1 MSNNYNAKIE
11 VLNVGVQLEAS
22 LDNMGSV
29 LLSIINNGTCVWN
42 AYDKKNPIAVCYR
55 IKNGNNVLSEGV
67 RTKLPYNVSP
77 GETIVVRANFVVS
90 SFDVKEKENLDI
102 TWDLVHEGISWFE
115 DYGSEVLITNL
126 KLNKNLNKQK
136 KGHKSNNEVAIE
148 CINLSKRY
156 KLYSSSF
163 HKFLDLFPFKLKK
176 NHRDFW
182 ALKDINLKVLK
193 GETYGV
199 IGFNGSG
206 KSTLLS
212 ILAQTKQQ
220 TDGQFFVNGRIAALL
235 ELGAGFHPE
244 LSGKENVILNSHLHG
259 ISRNEM
265 IKRIELIKEFAGIGD
280 FFDKPVKSY
289 SSGMFVRLAFS
300 LAINVDPDV
309 LIIDEALAVGD
320 EVFQRKCYKKFEEF
334 KAKGK
339 TIIFVSHDLNA
350 VRALCTRVALIYDG
364 NLIFEGS
371 SNEVANFYQKMS
383 LTANLDQLNVNE
395 KKEKEDI
402 RYGNG
407 NARITSF
414 KLLDE
419 NNENSSVFKSGENIL
434 IEVEAKTEQY
444 IEEPVLGIL
453 FKTINGV
460 EVFGSNSKILGCKI
474 DPVKSG
480 DLLKYT
486 FNFPMHLNE
495 GTYFLS
501 LGITDQSNGESIT
514 VDRLVDVTFFRVI
527 SAMSCLGLVNLNTGA
542 EIKGYVDTRD
552 EQ

>member
-1 MSNNYNAKIE
+1 MNNEYKANINILEEDNIIITQVNRMSSIKLKIT
-11 VLNVGVQLEAS
+11 N
-22 LDNMGSV
+22 
-29 LLSIINNGTCVWN
+29 IGTNTWN
-42 AYDKKNPIAVCYR
+42 AYDKKNPVAICYR
-55 IKNGNNVLSEGV
+55 IKSENQVLSEGI

-77 GETIVVRANFVVS
+77 GESIEVRANYIVS
-90 SFDVKEKENLDI
+90 QRCENIEL

-115 DYGSEVLITNL
+115 DYGSNILNTKI
-126 KLNKNLNKQK
+126 KLDR
-136 KGHKSNNEVAIE
+136 KSKLPVNNIENDVAIQ

-156 KLYSSSF
+156 KLYSNSF
-163 HKFLDLFPFKLKK
+163 GKFMNIFPYQGQRHFKS
-176 NHRDFW
+176 FW
-182 ALKDINLKVLK
+182 ALKDINFKVLK
-193 GETYGV
+193 GETYGI

-220 TDGQFFVNGRIAALL
+220 TDGEFIVNGRIAALL

-244 LSGKENVILNSHLHG
+244 LSGRENVILNSHLHG
-259 ISRNEM
+259 ISRSEM
-265 IKRIELIKEFAGIGD
+265 LTRLESIQEFASIGD

-320 EVFQRKCYKKFEEF
+320 EVFQRKCFKKFEEF

-350 VRALCTRVALIYDG
+350 IRALCNRVALIYDG
-364 NLIFEGS
+364 NLIYEGT
-371 SNEVANFYQKMS
+371 SNDVANYYQKMT
-383 LTANLDQLNVNE
+383 LTANLDQLDNSE
-395 KKEKEDI
+395 KKEKKDI

-407 NARITSF
+407 KAKITSF

-419 NNENSSVFKSGENIL
+419 NGEESSIFKTGKAIQ
-434 IEVEAKTEQY
+434 IEVEAVAEDF
-444 IEEPVLGIL
+444 IEEPVLGVL

-474 DPVKSG
+474 HSINSKDF
-480 DLLKYT
+480 LRYT
-486 FNFPMHLNE
+486 FKFPMHLNE

-501 LGITDQSNGESIT
+501 LGITDQANGESIT

-527 SAMSCLGLVNLNTGA
+527 STLSCLGLANLNTGA
-542 EIKGYVDTRD
+542 EIKGHVNKFV